1 MVLGFYSDVFPP
13 ARGTWFPGMV
23 GFACVGVALLALLLA
38 KFELHR
44 NLGLFLL
51 LLYVFYL
58 VTVIHDGTTRIAR
71 PPE

>member
-1 MVLGFYSDVFPP
+1 
-13 ARGTWFPGMV
+13 MV
-23 GFACVGVALLALLLA
+23 GFACVGVALLCILLTRL
-38 KFELHR
+38 ELHR
-44 NLGLFLL
+44 NLGVALL